1 MYNKQMEKVYVVLL
15 SLSFDAYTIKQKCD
29 QTLEKRKSFS
39 EVHKDSINYI

>member
-15 SLSFDAYTIKQKCD
+15 SLSFDVYTIKQKCD

-39 EVHKDSINYI
+39 EIHKDSINYI